1 MLRTLTGGRRP
12 RPGAASFT
20 GVLKSTSV
28 SHGAAPPAGDHRS
41 VPRRAG
47 RVWRRGHKC
56 SAIRKRMSGKR
67 QLRGKIAY
75 CPATLAKF
83 EPRKACVTLSAS
95 NCLKMLIVLI

>member
-20 GVLKSTSV
+20 GVLKSTSA
-28 SHGAAPPAGDHRS
+28 SHGAAPPAGDHWHT
-41 VPRRAG
+41 RAG
-47 RVWRRGHKC
+47 PVWRRGYKC
-56 SAIRKRMSGKR
+56 SAIRKRMSGKQ